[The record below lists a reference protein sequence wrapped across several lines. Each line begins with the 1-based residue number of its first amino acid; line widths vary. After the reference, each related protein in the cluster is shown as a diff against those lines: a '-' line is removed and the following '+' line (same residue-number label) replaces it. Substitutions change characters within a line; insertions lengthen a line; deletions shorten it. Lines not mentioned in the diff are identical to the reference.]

1 MVGDVTLKTMRQ
13 LWKVLTFAGN
23 LWPYYV
29 VITIASVLSA
39 LTTQVVPFVIKTA
52 TDSIVAIIHG
62 GHADYSV
69 VFWLAFAFFASDV
82 AMTLLSNWGG
92 YYGDIMAIKLR
103 NQLSDRYYKHLL
115 DLPQSYYDTELT
127 GKIINRLN
135 RTIAELTNFANFF
148 ANNFFQMILTMV
160 FTLVVVAYYSWEV
173 AIGLF
178 VIYPL
183 FLWLTALTSKKWQKY
198 QEEKNLEQD
207 IASGRFAE
215 SISQIKVVKSF
226 IQERRELRLFN
237 DRMGRTVGIT
247 RSQSRLWHKMDIW
260 RRLLLNT
267 IFFAIVGYIFWQ
279 TMAGRFTV
287 GTMLLLIQF
296 AQLMRIPLFSMSFF
310 VDQTQRAI
318 AGSKDYF
325 EVMELQPQ
333 ITDKPNAKPLTD
345 IKGAI
350 EYKDVSFGYNH
361 DEPVLRNISFSVPA
375 GKKVALVGESGEG
388 KTTVTNLLLR
398 LYEPNKGAVFIDGI
412 DIAATTQQSLR
423 DNIAVVFQDP
433 ALFSGTIH
441 ENIAYAR
448 PDATKAQITAAAKAA
463 NAEEFIAKLE
473 RGYDTE
479 IGERGIKLSGGQKQ
493 RIAIARAILKDAPIL
508 ILDEATS
515 SLDSRAEAQVQEA
528 LEHLMHGRTTLI
540 IAHRL
545 STIAHVDEIVTIKGG
560 QVDEVGT
567 PAKLAKTDGIYAQ
580 LLQLQMGATEAAKKK
595 LKSFEIAE

>member
-1 MVGDVTLKTMRQ
+1 MKS
-13 LWKVLTFAGN
+13 LWKILRFTGN

-29 VITIASVLSA
+29 MVTIASVLMA
-39 LTTQVVPFVIKTA
+39 LANQAPPFVIKLA
-52 TDSIVAIIHG
+52 TDTIVHASGGAPNYGYIILLAAI
-62 GHADYSV
+62 
-69 VFWLAFAFFASDV
+69 LFASD
-82 AMTLLSNWGG
+82 AAATLLSNWGG
-92 YYGDIMAIKLR
+92 YYGDVMATKLR

-115 DLPQSYYDTELT
+115 DLPQSYYDTELS

-160 FTLVVVAYYSWEV
+160 FTLVAVAYYSWEV
-173 AIGLF
+173 AAMLF
-178 VIYPL
+178 VVYPL
-183 FLWLTALTSKKWQKY
+183 FLWLTTVTSKAWQTY
-198 QEEKNLEQD
+198 QEEKNKEQD

-226 IQERRELRLFN
+226 IQERRELSIFSE
-237 DRMGRTVGIT
+237 RMNRTVGIT
-247 RSQSRLWHKMDIW
+247 RKQSRLWHKMDIW
-260 RRLLLNT
+260 RRLLLNA
-267 IFFAIVGYIFWQ
+267 IFFVIVGYIFWQ
-279 TMAGRFTV
+279 TMAGRFSV

-325 EVMELQPQ
+325 EVMELAPQ
-333 ITDKPNAKPLTD
+333 ITDKPNAKELT
-345 IKGAI
+345 IEKGTI
-350 EYKDVSFGYNH
+350 EYKDVSFGYNG
-361 DEPVLRNISFSVPA
+361 DDLVLKDIAFTAPA
-375 GKKVALVGESGEG
+375 GKKIALVGESGEG
-388 KTTVTNLLLR
+388 KTTITNLLLR
-398 LYEPNKGAVFIDGI
+398 LYEPNKGAVFIDGV
-412 DIAATTQQSLR
+412 DVANVSQRSLR
-423 DNIAVVFQDP
+423 QNIAVVFQDP
-433 ALFSGTIH
+433 ALFSGTVK
-441 ENIAYAR
+441 ENIAYAK
-448 PDATKAQITAAAKAA
+448 PDASDAAIKAAAKAA
-463 NAEEFIAKLE
+463 NAEEFIAKLPD
-473 RGYDTE
+473 GYDTE

-545 STIAHVDEIVTIKGG
+545 STIAHVDQIVTIKSGR
-560 QVDEVGT
+560 VDEIGT
-567 PAKLAKTDGIYAQ
+567 PAKLAKTDGIYGQ

-595 LKSFEIAE
+595 LKAFEIAA